1 MLEEERYLLENLADF
16 DCYYWGDHGNNIT
29 PMRGQLP
36 EARDWFLARL
46 ERAMVDPS
54 VSDQDVLRTF
64 AW

>member
-36 EARDWFLARL
+36 EAREWFLARI
-46 ERAMVDPS
+46 ERAMADPS
-54 VSDQDVLRTF
+54 VSEQDVLQTI